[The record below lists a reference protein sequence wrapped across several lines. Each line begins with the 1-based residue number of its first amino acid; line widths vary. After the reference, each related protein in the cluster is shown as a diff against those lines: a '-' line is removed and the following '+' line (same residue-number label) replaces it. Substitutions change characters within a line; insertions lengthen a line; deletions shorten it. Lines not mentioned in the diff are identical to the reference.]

1 MSSQVPPP
9 TQNSNTL
16 VADALVRAKALAS
29 GKQVLKRPSEEY
41 LEGPNNKKLQQ
52 APDMNFTGGPG
63 MTSEQVMVPDNM
75 VGLII
80 GRGGEQ
86 ITKLQ
91 AESGCKI
98 QMAQDSQGLPHRL
111 CTLTGTAESISIA
124 RSMIDGIIA
133 NEGNRGSRGGMG
145 GNNMG
150 GMQGGGGGGVGGGNF
165 EMMIPGHLVARVI
178 GKGGEVIKALQ
189 EETGAKIVIIQ
200 ESKEFA
206 NEKLLKITGPP
217 DKVEFA
223 RVRVDQ
229 VISDEQKKMGG
240 GVGGGPMGGG
250 RGRGGGG
257 RGGHRGGGRGG
268 HMGGGGGWP
277 NSGGGFHDGGGGYD
291 ITETIAVPG
300 NKVGLVMGKGGET
313 ISAICRDSGA
323 HCQVD
328 KNAPEGAREK
338 NIVIKGPPEAIERA
352 KQMIYE
358 KVGGAPPSGGN
369 YGGHRGGGGGGYQ
382 QGYGQPEPGFPPGG
396 PPGGPAVPGQ
406 PDYSA
411 QWAEYY
417 RSLGM
422 HKEAELIEQ
431 QMAARAPAPSQPAA
445 QPDYS
450 QQWAEYYRSIGK
462 DKEAEAIEAQ
472 MRAKS
477 GGPGA
482 PGPGYGGPQPYGQPQ
497 PGPGH
502 FQPQPQYY

>member
-1 MSSQVPPP
+1 VEWVDPWEGAE
-9 TQNSNTL
+9 
-16 VADALVRAKALAS
+16 VAAEVD
-29 GKQVLKRPSEEY
+29 EEDT
-41 LEGPNNKKLQQ
+41 EG
-52 APDMNFTGGPG
+52 AVEVVVVVTW
-63 MTSEQVMVPDNM
+63 EEEE
-75 VGLII
+75 VGL
-80 GRGGEQ
+80 
-86 ITKLQ
+86 TL
-91 AESGCKI
+91 AEV
-98 QMAQDSQGLPHRL
+98 
-111 CTLTGTAESISIA
+111 SI
-124 RSMIDGIIA
+124 
-133 NEGNRGSRGGMG
+133 
-145 GNNMG
+145 
-150 GMQGGGGGGVGGGNF
+150 
-165 EMMIPGHLVARVI
+165 
-178 GKGGEVIKALQ
+178 
-189 EETGAKIVIIQ
+189 
-200 ESKEFA
+200 
-206 NEKLLKITGPP
+206 
-217 DKVEFA
+217 
-223 RVRVDQ
+223 
-229 VISDEQKKMGG
+229 
-240 GVGGGPMGGG
+240 
-250 RGRGGGG
+250 
-257 RGGHRGGGRGG
+257 
-268 HMGGGGGWP
+268 
-277 NSGGGFHDGGGGYD
+277 NSGGGFHDGGGYD

-369 YGGHRGGGGGGYQ
+369 YGGHRGGGGGYQ
-382 QGYGQPEPGFPPGG
+382 QSFGHGQPDQGFHPPGG
-396 PPGGPAVPGQ
+396 PPGGQGVPGQ

-431 QMAARAPAPSQPAA
+431 QMAARAPAPAQPPA

-477 GGPGA
+477 GGGG
-482 PGPGYGGPQPYGQPQ
+482 PGPGYGGPQYGQPQ

-502 FQPQPQYY
+502 FPPQPQYY

>member
-1 MSSQVPPP
+1 
-9 TQNSNTL
+9 
-16 VADALVRAKALAS
+16 
-29 GKQVLKRPSEEY
+29 
-41 LEGPNNKKLQQ
+41 
-52 APDMNFTGGPG
+52 
-63 MTSEQVMVPDNM
+63 
-75 VGLII
+75 
-80 GRGGEQ
+80 
-86 ITKLQ
+86 
-91 AESGCKI
+91 
-98 QMAQDSQGLPHRL
+98 
-111 CTLTGTAESISIA
+111 
-124 RSMIDGIIA
+124 
-133 NEGNRGSRGGMG
+133 
-145 GNNMG
+145 
-150 GMQGGGGGGVGGGNF
+150 
-165 EMMIPGHLVARVI
+165 
-178 GKGGEVIKALQ
+178 
-189 EETGAKIVIIQ
+189 
-200 ESKEFA
+200 
-206 NEKLLKITGPP
+206 
-217 DKVEFA
+217 
-223 RVRVDQ
+223 
-229 VISDEQKKMGG
+229 
-240 GVGGGPMGGG
+240 
-250 RGRGGGG
+250 
-257 RGGHRGGGRGG
+257 
-268 HMGGGGGWP
+268 MGGGGGWP
-277 NSGGGFHDGGGGYD
+277 NSGGGGFHDGGGYD

-431 QMAARAPAPSQPAA
+431 QMQQRATAPAPVTQQPPAAAA

-450 QQWAEYYRSIGK
+450 AQWAEYYRSIGK

-472 MRAKS
+472 MRAKTGP
-477 GGPGA
+477 GGPG
-482 PGPGYGGPQPYGQPQ
+482 GYGGPQPGYGQPQ
-497 PGPGH
+497 PAPGH
-502 FQPQPQYY
+502 FQPQPQPQYY